1 MNPEN
6 KFLSELRSALDKMDK
21 LIHGEGSPKVEDIRK
36 VQNEIEQIRAKYDAE
51 QELVEIRGRLASV
64 PAPPPVEGSGWAG
77 VRQQLLAAVEA
88 RGGRIDISGI
98 ERRAITSNGS
108 GINTAPGII
117 RALTDGGKL
126 RPKVSVFLGKNAET
140 VVPVFAP
147 SVAVPEGTVPGA
159 TGTASDSTAV
169 LKGHKLTLKPWYS
182 TLQISKGALASSDI
196 EAELPAIFS
205 DAFGAAIDKGIIVG
219 AGSGSDMLGVFI
231 ASADGVATAQD
242 LTATGTAAAPAWA
255 DYISMSLEL
264 LALGGDLADLAIVVA
279 PGVFKTALAST
290 DAGME
295 PLKNEFLLK
304 GTILGIQVILSS
316 YALSTLTT
324 GSYVAVGGY
333 FKHYAL
339 AVAMEIAI
347 DKIATVGSD
356 NYTFQAWMYMQGKP
370 LISTSFRRLKTGA

>member
-1 MNPEN
+1 MSVTEN
-6 KFLSELRSALDKMDK
+6 KFLPELRSALDKLDK
-21 LIHGEGSPKVEDIRK
+21 LIHGEASPKVDDIRA

-51 QELVEIRGRLASV
+51 QTSIELRAKLALV
-64 PAPPPVEGSGWAG
+64 PETPAIEGSGWAG

-88 RGGRIDISGI
+88 RGGRVDLSGI
-98 ERRAITSNGS
+98 ERRAITSNGT
-108 GINTAPGII
+108 GVNTAPGII

-147 SVAVPEGTVPGA
+147 SVAVPVGSAPGA

-169 LKGHKLTLKPWYS
+169 LTGDKLTLKPWYS
-182 TLQISKGALASSDI
+182 TLGISKGALMSSDI
-196 EAELPAIFS
+196 EAELPAIFQ

-231 ASADGVATAQD
+231 ASASGVATAQD

-255 DYISMSLEL
+255 DYIDMCLQL

-279 PGVFKTALAST
+279 PAVFKAALAST

-304 GTILGIQVILSS
+304 GTILGIAVVLSS
-316 YALSTLTT
+316 YALTTLTS

-339 AVAMEIAI
+339 AIAMEITV

-356 NYTFQAWMYMQGKP
+356 NYTFQAVMYMQGKP
-370 LISTSFRRLKTGA
+370 LISTSFRRLKTG